1 MPEVYSVS
9 APPPATNAAPPQ
21 GPPVL
26 VLAAA
31 LGFFCTAGVHSIFT
45 MRLSQAPY
53 EAAQQ
58 FQQLLSNSTT
68 LGVVLLPVAGWLAD
82 VWWGPR
88 RTMQVGAVI
97 IFLACLGIAALASKW
112 EMELFTQPAALLP
125 LHGLLAGLSLGQALL
140 TLGILA
146 LTGLRYRHFTSVFVA
161 FLVLQLVRGP
171 VAASL
176 PIIFGFGIDD
186 FGHSFCLAVL
196 AVVAL
201 VFMLLALRW
210 PRPHPADL
218 VIIPPRHLPA
228 IGALLVALAAGTLL
242 LQSPYG
248 HWLLYGLAAGGFVGL
263 LVYLAV
269 KFPPMPDQP
278 ALTKPLLSV
287 GAGLVLLDAAIY
299 CGYGVDNGERGVA
312 VARALLWGWLPML
325 AVVLGIARTRTL
337 DGHRASQLLL
347 RVFWLITGLGLV
359 LVVGVWLAQR
369 SAGVDLATGNWRW
382 VPVALLLHLGT
393 FGLLYLMPVLVS
405 QRAQFPAMGRYM
417 ALTQLLGVAAPA
429 LVEAVLQLF
438 QIGTTS
444 MP

>member
-1 MPEVYSVS
+1 M
-9 APPPATNAAPPQ
+9 
-21 GPPVL
+21 L

-45 MRLSQAPY
+45 MRLPQAPY
-53 EAAQQ
+53 PAAQQ
-58 FQQLLSNSTT
+58 FQQLLSDSTT
-68 LGVVLLPVAGWLAD
+68 LGGVLLPVAGWLVD
-82 VWWGPR
+82 VWWGAR
-88 RTMQVGAVI
+88 RTMQAGAVL
-97 IFLACLGIAALASKW
+97 IFLACLGIAVVAATW

-125 LHGLLAGLSLGQALL
+125 LQGLLTALSLGQALL

-146 LTGLRYRHFTSVFVA
+146 LTGLRYRHFNSVFVA

-196 AVVAL
+196 ALVAL
-201 VFMLLALRW
+201 VFMLLVLRW

-218 VIIPPRHLPA
+218 VVIPQRHWPA
-228 IGALLVALAAGTLL
+228 VGALLAALAAGSLL
-242 LQSPYG
+242 LRSPYT
-248 HWLLYGLAAGGFVGL
+248 HWLLYGLAVGGFVGL

-269 KFPPMPDQP
+269 QFPLTPDQP
-278 ALTKPLLSV
+278 ALIRPLLSV
-287 GAGLVLLDAAIY
+287 GAGLVLLNAAIY
-299 CGYGVDNGERGVA
+299 YGYGMDSGERGVA

-325 AVVLGIARTRTL
+325 AVMFGIARTRTL

-347 RVFWLITGLGLV
+347 RAFWLVTGLGLV
-359 LVVGVWLAQR
+359 LVVGVWLAQH
-369 SAGVDLATGNWRW
+369 SGVVELATGNWRW
-382 VPVALLLHLGT
+382 IPVALLLHLGT
-393 FGLLYLMPVLVS
+393 FGLLYLLPVLVS
-405 QRAQFPAMGRYM
+405 QRAQPVVMGRHL

-429 LVEAVLQLF
+429 LVEAALQLAQF
-438 QIGTTS
+438 GTAG